1 MTRSAVLLIAGFALQ
16 CSSEDSTEGVTEPV
30 RVVGGQFHAGELP
43 GLPPLTPEEIADG
56 IEPASPRVVS
66 AERASG
72 VLHLGDPS
80 RTISGTASEDAAA
93 VAFRID
99 GLGTGYWVEPV
110 RDFNPD
116 TRLFSWSF
124 NVEFSRAIPAGLHT
138 LLFAAVDER
147 GYSGTQLDTSGLC
160 VSRELPDNG
169 NACAP
174 AIRPP
179 GLVVSLAW
187 DQAVDLDLQ
196 VRTPQGA
203 LVDAKRPS
211 TTDGSARLERDSNG
225 NCVIDGTNRENLV
238 LDAPV
243 SGTYLAYANLFDACG
258 KDSAR
263 FALTLNVPADG
274 AEEGTFTQVE
284 SFRTSGVL
292 LASQANGGSNIGL
305 FVTSFVVP

>member
-1 MTRSAVLLIAGFALQ
+1 MTRRALAVFAGLALS
-16 CSSEDSTEGVTEPV
+16 CSSEDSTKGLTEPV
-30 RVVGGQFHAGELP
+30 RVINGQFHEGELP
-43 GLPPLTPEEIADG
+43 GLPPLTPEDMAG
-56 IEPASPRVVS
+56 GAEPVSPRVVS
-66 AERASG
+66 AERATG

-93 VAFRID
+93 VAFKID

-124 NVEFSRAIPAGLHT
+124 SVEFSRAIPAGLYT

-147 GYSGTQLDTSGLC
+147 GYSGTQLDRSGLC
-160 VSRELPDNG
+160 VSREIPDNG

-174 AIRPP
+174 ASRPP

-196 VRTPQGA
+196 VRTPEGE
-203 LVDAKRPS
+203 LVQAKNPS
-211 TTDGSARLERDSNG
+211 TIDGSVELERDSNG
-225 NCVIDGTNRENLV
+225 NCVIDGTNRENVV
-238 LDAPV
+238 LDVPA
-243 SGTYLAYANLFDACG
+243 SGTYLAYVNLFDACG

-284 SFRTSGVL
+284 SFRSSGIL
-292 LASQANGGSNIGL
+292 LASQANAGANVGL